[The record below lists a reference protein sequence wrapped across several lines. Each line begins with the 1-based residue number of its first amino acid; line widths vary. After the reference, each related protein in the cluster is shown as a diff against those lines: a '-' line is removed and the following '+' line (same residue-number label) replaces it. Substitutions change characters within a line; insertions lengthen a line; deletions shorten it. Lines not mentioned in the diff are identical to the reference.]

1 MCPALNELLPQR
13 KLRSRSVSTPK
24 KTATSGL
31 DYVDPK
37 SETKTRGRPK
47 IILKI
52 DKLKIDKALHNV
64 APKGSPIKKKP
75 IIQQNSPKKIQNKVK
90 QSLFDSSPKK
100 NVKSYSENVD
110 PNKSETKS
118 RRPKTPLKI
127 DKTLHNVAKSP
138 LKAKNSSPLKPLQL
152 NSPIKSPLK
161 SLQLNSPSKK
171 VQNKAKQA
179 LFDTESPSRKLLGL
193 NRPNLSRMSEA
204 RNVLSSGLP
213 DEICGREKQID
224 SIREF
229 LDNNLGTEQE
239 VQKSKPGS
247 KKSKKASSKKNCKRS
262 IYISGPP
269 GTGKT
274 TCLKRLFNEI
284 PQGQTKTIFVNCMS
298 LGHSGDIFTK
308 IADAICP
315 QKSYSNS
322 MEAERVIREWITV
335 YAKSKILLGMFSRK
349 NHFRVNPFPFPPKN
363 EFFCKIIQ
371 FQFF

>member
-1 MCPALNELLPQR
+1 MCPAINELLPQR

-24 KTATSGL
+24 KNDATSGVE
-31 DYVDPK
+31 YVDPK

-52 DKLKIDKALHNV
+52 DKALHKV
-64 APKGSPIKKKP
+64 VPQGSPIKKKTIP
-75 IIQQNSPKKIQNKVK
+75 LNSPKKVQNKVK

-100 NVKSYSENVD
+100 NAKACLENVD
-110 PNKSETKS
+110 PKSETKS

-127 DKTLHNVAKSP
+127 DKTLHNVAAPQGSP
-138 LKAKNSSPLKPLQL
+138 FKKKNSSPLKQLQL
-152 NSPIKSPLK
+152 NSPNSPLK
-161 SLQLNSPSKK
+161 SLQINSPKK

-179 LFDTESPSRKLLGL
+179 LFETESPSRKLLGL

-204 RNVLSSGLP
+204 RNVLSSSLP

-224 SIREF
+224 CIREF
-229 LDNNLGTEQE
+229 LDNNLGMEQD
-239 VQKSKPGS
+239 VPKSKPGS
-247 KKSKKASSKKNCKRS
+247 KKSKKSSSKNCKRS

-284 PQGQTKTIFVNCMS
+284 PKGQTKTIFVNCMS
-298 LGHSGDIFTK
+298 LGHSGDIFSK

-315 QKSYSNS
+315 QKPYSNS
-322 MEAERVIREWITV
+322 MEAERVIKDWITV
-335 YAKSKILLGMFSRK
+335 SAKSKILLGKKKF
-349 NHFRVNPFPFPPKN
+349 HTF
-363 EFFCKIIQ
+363 
-371 FQFF
+371 

>member
-24 KTATSGL
+24 KNATSGL

-37 SETKTRGRPK
+37 SETKTRGGRPK

-52 DKLKIDKALHNV
+52 DKLKIDKTLLHKL
-64 APKGSPIKKKP
+64 APQGSPIKKKP
-75 IIQQNSPKKIQNKVK
+75 NPLNSPKKIQNKVK

-100 NVKSYSENVD
+100 NAKACLENVD
-110 PNKSETKS
+110 PKSETKS

-138 LKAKNSSPLKPLQL
+138 FKTTKNSSPLKQLQL
-152 NSPIKSPLK
+152 NSPLKSPLK
-161 SLQLNSPSKK
+161 SLQLNSSPSKK
-171 VQNKAKQA
+171 VVQNKAKQA
-179 LFDTESPSRKLLGL
+179 LFETESPSRKLLGL
-193 NRPNLSRMSEA
+193 NRPNLSRMSEV

-229 LDNNLGTEQE
+229 LDNNLGMEQE
-239 VQKSKPGS
+239 GQKSKPGS
-247 KKSKKASSKKNCKRS
+247 KKSKKSSSSKNCKRS

-284 PQGQTKTIFVNCMS
+284 PKGQTKTIFVNCMS
-298 LGHSGDIFTK
+298 LGKSGNIFSK

-322 MEAERVIREWITV
+322 MEAERVIKDWITV
-335 YAKSKILLGMFSRK
+335 SAKSKILLGKIKNFFTLFSK
-349 NHFRVNPFPFPPKN
+349 LILNS
-363 EFFCKIIQ
+363 II
-371 FQFF
+371 